1 LFINSDALYQKMLL
15 SWGAG
20 LNGQLG
26 TGTEAFSVGT
36 PSPVAVLSDEEII
49 QINANSDISAALT
62 IKG

>member
-1 LFINSDALYQKMLL
+1 MLL

-36 PSPVAVLSDEEII
+36 P
-49 QINANSDISAALT
+49 T
-62 IKG
+62 